1 MPATQDDIDALNA
14 AIRQGERMVRF
25 ADGRAVEYRSVQDLI
40 LARNDAAAD
49 LARSSGAARAKQVRL
64 YHAGRGY

>member
-25 ADGRAVEYRSVQDLI
+25 ADGRTVEYRSVQDLI
-40 LARNDAAAD
+40 LARNDAAAE
-49 LARSSGAARAKQVRL
+49 LARSSGTARPKQARL